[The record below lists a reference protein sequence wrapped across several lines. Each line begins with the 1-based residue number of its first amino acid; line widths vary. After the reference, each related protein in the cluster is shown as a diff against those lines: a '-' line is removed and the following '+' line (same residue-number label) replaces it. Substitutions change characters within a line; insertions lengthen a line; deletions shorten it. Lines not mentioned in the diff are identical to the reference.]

1 MTDKIRIKAEPLG
14 QQNIRKF
21 ARALIALAQQPEA
34 KADDDTPADPAN
46 KTSKAAS

>member
-21 ARALIALAQQPEA
+21 ARALIALAQQPQA
-34 KADDDTPADPAN
+34 QADDTDTPPD
-46 KTSKAAS
+46 TSKAAS